1 MEIDGGA
8 KRKKSKKIEFDN
20 LNVLTRSA
28 IRRVAHKAGIKYFS
42 ESITEEIRKAL
53 QKFLEKILHLT
64 TSYTVHARRTT
75 VSQDDLLFALEKVHK
90 KVYLT
95 GEEGDIKRC
104 EIHHIASKKK
114 AKRGELS
121 LRLVKYYQKQS
132 DCVYFSRSGVGRL
145 IREIADSVRSYGP
158 SLHFTADAMGTLH
171 ILMEDYLV
179 ELLQDVQLAAIH
191 AGRQK
196 VTTSDLIFVQRIRDD

>member
-1 MEIDGGA
+1 MEFDGGAKHA
-8 KRKKSKKIEFDN
+8 KRKKSKKIALDN

-42 ESITEEIRKAL
+42 ESITDEIRSVL

-64 TSYTVHARRTT
+64 TTYTVHAHRVT
-75 VSQDDLLFALEKVHK
+75 VSQDDVLLALEKVHK

-104 EIHHIASKKK
+104 EIHHITSKKK
-114 AKRGELS
+114 ANRGELS

-145 IREIADSVRSYGP
+145 IREIAHHN
-158 SLHFTADAMGTLH
+158 LHFTADAMGTLH
-171 ILMEDYLV
+171 ILMEEYLID
-179 ELLQDVQLAAIH
+179 LLQDVQLAAIH

-196 VTTSDLIFVQRIRDD
+196 VTTNDLMFVQKIRDN